1 MATRTYRTPKK
12 SNVQNN
18 TYSGNLKL
26 GSTTSTPGK
35 MVMNNTKKE
44 QGYNLTTS
52 YASKSNLTDRG
63 YPNNYSDKGI
73 GMTGSKLNQS
83 SSNGVRSISGGGS
96 SKSNAGGGYDD
107 DYGYDYG
114 YYDDGGG
121 YDSGLDAFS
130 SLLAAYQNNYND
142 YLEEMRAAARQAYD
156 RGMTSLNDAYNS
168 QMTSLKD
175 NLNSTNGQL
184 LDAYNRSKKSINT
197 DSEASLRQAYINKML
212 SERNLGQ
219 MMSAQ
224 GLSGGATE
232 TSMANML
239 NNYGNA
245 RNAINTTTN
254 NNLKELEGNYNDS
267 LAQAAQA
274 YNTAVANTNA
284 QKTQQVMALE
294 NALAGN
300 EMSALTDYHQ
310 LMQQQNRDYLDLLKT
325 AIAHQASYTPTA
337 TKANNTV
344 KTANVKQASQPLGN
358 SNYAALQAIAN
369 AQQAPGTSGAIISLA
384 NPSAS
389 NNYLAQILAQ
399 LA

>member
-1 MATRTYRTPKK
+1 MSGTKTMRVINT
-12 SNVQNN
+12 NN
-18 TYSGNLKL
+18 N
-26 GSTTSTPGK
+26 
-35 MVMNNTKKE
+35 KKE
-44 QGYNLTTS
+44 QGFDLTTS
-52 YASKSNLTDRG
+52 YDRGKTNLTSLG
-63 YPNNYSDKGI
+63 YPS
-73 GMTGSKLNQS
+73 SKDPMVGAKTPTTSTAGN
-83 SSNGVRSISGGGS
+83 VRSISGGGS
-96 SKSNAGGGYDD
+96 SKSNAGGGYGD

-121 YDSGLDAFS
+121 YDSGLDALS

-156 RGMTSLNDAYNS
+156 RGMSSLNDAYNS

-358 SNYAALQAIAN
+358 SNYSALQAIAN

-384 NPSAS
+384 NPSTN